1 MHVILMQVKRL
12 GWTNPTPA
20 PINSKRGQEL
30 SGFSPKLRETNHN
43 FGAAEQGSLKL
54 CAEHILSLL
63 PIMVAIM
70 PIFSHSHKAGTA
82 LPTYS

>member
-30 SGFSPKLRETNHN
+30 SGFPPKLREMNHN
-43 FGAAEQGSLKL
+43 FSAAEQGSLKL